1 MPREPHASSC
11 NSGSISASRSS
22 QQRAQQCGCEKF
34 SITPLSLPHPLSPS
48 LSLSPPPLFDAPSP
62 PGLPALLVAIYSLST
77 VLGSIPEERNT
88 PSAEMSKS
96 HVNLPTSEEHE
107 FEGLWGLLFSMSCAL
122 QSFTSSLWCF

>member
-1 MPREPHASSC
+1 MPLPAIQGAFQHPVVLSKEHS
-11 NSGSISASRSS
+11 NVGVKNSASH
-22 QQRAQQCGCEKF
+22 
-34 SITPLSLPHPLSPS
+34 LSLFLTPYLHLSPY
-48 LSLSPPPLFDAPSP
+48 PPRLFDAPSP

-107 FEGLWGLLFSMSCAL
+107 FEDLWGLLFSMSCAL